1 VGSYEDLVRNT
12 ADTVLKPGEPVSIHT
27 LAQLV
32 AARYFAISRD
42 DRVRPLDMLL
52 LEAVLRD
59 DPRFVE
65 VAPGMWVRRHD
76 GPEAGVPSRPRRPP
90 FAGSAAAAATPPER
104 RVDLDAVGGGGGRA
118 TTTATP

>member
-1 VGSYEDLVRNT
+1 MGAYEDLVRHT
-12 ADTVLKPGEPVSIHT
+12 ADTVLKADEPVSLQT

-32 AARYFAISRD
+32 AVRYFAVSKD
-42 DRVRPLDMLL
+42 DRIRPLDTLL

-90 FAGSAAAAATPPER
+90 FAGSAAAAAVPPQPP
-104 RVDLDAVGGGGGRA
+104 VDVDAVGGTGGRA
-118 TTTATP
+118 TTTAS

>member
-1 VGSYEDLVRNT
+1 VGAYEDLVRQT
-12 ADTVLKPGEPVSIHT
+12 ADTVLKPDEPVSIQT

-32 AARYFAISRD
+32 AVRYFALSRD
-42 DRVRPLDMLL
+42 DRIRPLDTLV

-65 VAPGMWVRRHD
+65 AAPGMWVRRHD

-90 FAGSAAAAATPPER
+90 FAGSAAVAAEPPER
-104 RVDLDAVGGGGGRA
+104 RVDLDAVGGAGGRA
-118 TTTATP
+118 TTAAP